1 MGGACGTN
9 REHVKGVPL
18 FGRGFPGQRGVFQ
31 RFQPVG
37 ALSWCGEIHLS
48 VLSTAYARQRMEDE
62 AYHSGNLPSREFSEE
77 VSSHN
82 PAGKPGRKMEVGGA
96 LAESRSL

>member
-1 MGGACGTN
+1 MAGDS
-9 REHVKGVPL
+9 L
-18 FGRGFPGQRGVFQ
+18 GRRGVFQ

-37 ALSWCGEIHLS
+37 TLSWCGEIHLS

-77 VSSHN
+77 VSSH
-82 PAGKPGRKMEVGGA
+82 GKPGRKMEVGGA